1 MTLPKLYY
9 FDIAGKGEA
18 LRLLFFYSGIEFED
32 IRCDREK
39 FDALKS
45 SGFLPFGQLPVLE
58 LSDGRIIAQSAAIAR
73 YIGKLSTANIYPS
86 DLVAAAIVDSLI
98 DQEADLFAGLSASRY
113 RGETANNF
121 FVCTLKNVHFLFSFA
136 ERMGFGCLDDATV
149 AKVRESLNNSVLP
162 RLLGT
167 FESFLSVS
175 KSGWLANTD
184 GPTIADFI
192 LVP

>member
-1 MTLPKLYY
+1 M
-9 FDIAGKGEA
+9 
-18 LRLLFFYSGIEFED
+18 LLVIEV
-32 IRCDREK
+32 R
-39 FDALKS
+39 
-45 SGFLPFGQLPVLE
+45 P
-58 LSDGRIIAQSAAIAR
+58 RII
-73 YIGKLSTANIYPS
+73 
-86 DLVAAAIVDSLI
+86 SL
-98 DQEADLFAGLSASRY
+98 Y
-113 RGETANNF
+113 
-121 FVCTLKNVHFLFSFA
+121 VHFLFSFA

-192 LVP
+192 LVPRLMCDFAIVEIWAVWH